1 MKQLTMAE
9 LEAGLTEIKQSPQ
22 DNGRLAMIV
31 IRPQDDERE
40 IPETA
45 ELSVAEGLVG
55 DNWLTRGSK
64 HTADG
69 SAKPDAQIT
78 IMNARAAALIAQE
91 RERWPLAG
99 DQLFIDMDL
108 SDENL
113 PAGQKLEVGTAVL
126 EITPL
131 PHTGCKKF
139 VQRFGKDAVIF
150 ANSDEGKRWHL
161 RGIYA
166 QVIQT
171 GHIQAGDVVQKV
183 AGR

>member
-1 MKQLTMAE
+1 MQHLTMAE
-9 LEAGLTEIKQSPQ
+9 LEAGLAEITQSPQ

-40 IPETA
+40 ILETA
-45 ELSVAEGLVG
+45 ELNVTEGLVG

-64 HTADG
+64 HTPDG
-69 SAKPDAQIT
+69 RAKPDAQIT
-78 IMNARAAALIAQE
+78 IMNARAAALIAQTE
-91 RERWPLAG
+91 ERWPLAG

-113 PAGQKLEVGTAVL
+113 PAGQKLKVGTAVL
-126 EITPL
+126 EVTAL

-139 VQRFGKDAVIF
+139 AQRFGKDAVVF
-150 ANSDEGKRWHL
+150 ANSDEGNRWHL

-171 GHIQAGDVVQKV
+171 GHIQAGDTVHKL
-183 AGR
+183 